1 MGTIL
6 RFVANVGISMLWIY
20 VFHSLG
26 WIIVRGESGTPD
38 FWLTILS
45 IAFVGMLVG
54 VVFAFL
60 WIVSGFLTCGIM
72 FLAYPVFYLV
82 YGFVSLWGV
91 AEYTDLMSI
100 NATEWWVWVLMG
112 IAYGL
117 IRLPAAP
124 ATTYRYTSSRW

>member
-6 RFVANVGISMLWIY
+6 RFVANLGISMLWIY

-26 WIIVRGESGTPD
+26 WITVNGESGTPD

-54 VVFAFL
+54 VVFALL

-72 FLAYPVFYLV
+72 FLAYPAFYLV

-100 NATEWWVWVLMG
+100 NATDWWVWVLMG

-117 IRLPAAP
+117 IRLSAAP
-124 ATTYRYTSSRW
+124 AVTYRYTSSR